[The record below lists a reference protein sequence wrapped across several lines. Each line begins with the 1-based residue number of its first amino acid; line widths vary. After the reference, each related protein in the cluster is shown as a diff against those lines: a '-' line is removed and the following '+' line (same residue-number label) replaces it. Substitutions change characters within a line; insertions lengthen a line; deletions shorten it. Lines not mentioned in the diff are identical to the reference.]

1 MKFSQKFKKFFVLG
15 VLFILPIVAYLFLA
29 SGVNNFVKL
38 PVLSQGVSDIQQFN
52 DEEGNTYS
60 LNNKITV
67 LLFLGKNPLERKANI
82 YNLAHKIYKKNYLFN
97 DFQFVLLSENGT
109 QKENKEIIKELKK
122 IEDTKGWRFLY
133 GSTQEI
139 ENVFYSLQTNLEL
152 DKNYSTPYAF
162 IIDKD
167 KNLRGRN
174 QDEDEEVLYG
184 YDASDYSLINNKM
197 SDDVKVLLAEYRLAL
212 KKYKSNREI

>member
-15 VLFILPIVAYLFLA
+15 VLFILPIIAYLFLA